1 MGFLN
6 LVRPIQLAAALA
18 LIVFLVTVPASVV
31 DARDQRLTATI
42 DQLQA
47 LFVQRMVR
55 YVVWPDTETLPPGSP
70 IIVAAIDAESLRPHF
85 TDGLAHGRF
94 QLVQW
99 PVDMCHVLI
108 LVGTPDRTAAAI
120 LQTVTDRPV
129 LTVTQSPSGMRMGA
143 VVNFILKNGRLRFE
157 INPAAAE
164 RTGLS
169 ISSRLLGL
177 ARIYLE
183 ADDAR

>member
-6 LVRPIQLAAALA
+6 LARTAQLAAALVLMVA
-18 LIVFLVTVPASVV
+18 LAASPGPAG
-31 DARDQRLTATI
+31 AQGQRLTATA

-55 YVVWPDTETLPPGSP
+55 YVAWPDAGTSPPSGP
-70 IIVAAIDAESLRPHF
+70 IIVAATDAESLRPHF
-85 TDGLAHGRF
+85 ADGMARSDF

-99 PVDMCHVLI
+99 PVENCHVLI
-108 LVGTPDRTAAAI
+108 LVGAPDRAAAAI
-120 LQTVTDRPV
+120 LQTVADRPV

-143 VVNFILKNGRLRFE
+143 MINFFLANDRLRLE

-164 RTGLS
+164 RAGLA

-177 ARIYLE
+177 ARIYHE